1 MQIGWNGRLLNTTSQ
16 KYNTKQRKGSKLGI
30 KDKQWIDY
38 LSDCDNPAAELFL
51 FMHYGGKGE
60 WCNHWMKLNK
70 NVTARNDEMK
80 STKTRKILFFTM
92 KEFLVGH
99 TLFIGAVDCSQRGLQ
114 LWQPSY
120 NNNNTSWTSMS
131 TPTNFSQ
138 WMSSFKFKHFKQ
150 FMHTTWQSKILKGAN
165 NPWWKIE
172 EAITTFNNVQKEQI
186 QTSHLRTVDETMSVC
201 KPQTR
206 KTGDPPIFHMCLANL
221 NHLVQSLNPV
231 PVPY

>member
-1 MQIGWNGRLLNTTSQ
+1 
-16 KYNTKQRKGSKLGI
+16 LGI

-138 WMSSFKFKHFKQ
+138 WMSSFRFKQFKQ